1 MGCLGFAPDVPADDV
16 IRRASDLERAV
27 YVDAQIGRPFS
38 LDVKVSILKSPRL
51 FFTDET
57 GAMCADV
64 KRQESR
70 QSNLRPGHVVRLKG
84 HIILSSVLKIPVAD
98 CESVEMLGKAETPA
112 PEPFT
117 PDGWNA
123 GRLDFRPVTL
133 SGSVADIYNDE
144 ADPRFR
150 IFVLN
155 CGNARVQVSV
165 NQEECAPELAA
176 DVLGREVH
184 ASGIC
189 NPVVPMARIFGGR
202 TLELI
207 RQSDIELL
215 PTPPADLF
223 AGPPLLPFQRIGTEQ
238 DGSFG
243 RRRVTGRVLAVYR
256 DSHALL
262 LIDRQ
267 QTIDVDFATPPPRT
281 GDTIEATGF
290 PAANGFIRQLR
301 RAHWRSAENSTVS
314 PPEDGT
320 RAAPAVKIREL
331 LRDRE
336 NHTYFNRKF
345 NGLPISVT
353 GTVRMSSTAAN
364 GTTALC
370 IEDDGLI
377 LSVETEPD
385 VGLPEEVAVGTK
397 VEVRGVFLTIVESSQ
412 IESILPRMRDCL
424 LSLQRASDLRIVR
437 RPPWWTP
444 TRLATAI
451 ALLAILLLGALVW
464 NTALRRL
471 AERRGNELTQN
482 RLAAAEAEIKTMERT
497 RLAVELHDSLAQ
509 NLTGIALELQT
520 VDVFHRK
527 DPDRARDHLARATRS
542 LLSCRQELRN
552 CLWDLRSDALGKSSM
567 DEAIAVMLEPLLG
580 NVTCAIRFAIPRAR
594 LTENTTLTILKI
606 IRELVLNAIRH
617 GKASQV
623 KVAGAVEGDSWHVSV
638 KDNGCGFNPD
648 DRPGV
653 REGHFGLQGVRERVQ
668 SLGGTLEIES
678 TPGKGARVSFMAPWP
693 HLAGDA
699 DTNPKESR
707 K

>member
-1 MGCLGFAPDVPADDV
+1 MQRHLLPPIASSTDPNQNSNGPQINNPLPADTAT
-16 IRRASDLERAV
+16 IPA
-27 YVDAQIGRPFS
+27 DARIGQPFS
-38 LDVKVSILKSPRL
+38 LNVKVAALKFPRL

-98 CESVEMLGKAETPA
+98 CESVELLGKAVA
-112 PEPFT
+112 PEQKPFT
-117 PDGWNA
+117 PDGWN
-123 GRLDFRPVTL
+123 GGLLDFRPVTL
-133 SGSVADIYNDE
+133 SGIVADVYDDE

-155 CGNARVQVSV
+155 CDNARVQVSV
-165 NQEECAPELAA
+165 NREECAPELAA
-176 DVLGREVH
+176 DVLGREIR

-189 NPVVPMARIFGGR
+189 NPVAPIARLFGGR
-202 TLELI
+202 MLELI
-207 RQSDIELL
+207 RQSDIELQ

-223 AGPPLLPFQRIGTEQ
+223 AVPPLLPFQRIGTDQ
-238 DGSFG
+238 NRPFG

-262 LIDRQ
+262 LIDQQ

-301 RAHWRSAENSTVS
+301 RAHWKSAKNSTVS

-336 NHTYFNRKF
+336 NHTYFNRMF

-364 GTTALC
+364 GATTLC
-370 IEDDGLI
+370 IEDDGLV

-385 VGLPEEVAVGTK
+385 VGLPEEIAVGTK

-451 ALLAILLLGALVW
+451 ALLATLLLGALVW

-497 RLAVELHDSLAQ
+497 RLAVELHDSLSQTLAGVTCQ
-509 NLTGIALELQT
+509 IAAGRDAVADDPQTATSLLEAAERMLESSRTELKNCLFDLRNNT
-520 VDVFHRK
+520 VD
-527 DPDRARDHLARATRS
+527 DPDFAHAITQTLSIFRDETALAIRFPVDRS
-542 LLSCRQELRN
+542 LLSDTAAHTVLC
-552 CLWDLRSDALGKSSM
+552 
-567 DEAIAVMLEPLLG
+567 
-580 NVTCAIRFAIPRAR
+580 
-594 LTENTTLTILKI
+594 I
-606 IRELVLNAIRH
+606 IRELVANAIRH
-617 GKASQV
+617 GKAAHV
-623 KVAGAVEGDSWHVSV
+623 HVAGSVENGTLLFSVSDDGSGFDPV
-638 KDNGCGFNPD
+638 K
-648 DRPGV
+648 RPGP
-653 REGHFGLQGVRERVQ
+653 REGHFGLTGIQERL
-668 SLGGTLEIES
+668 SSSGGSMNIES
-678 TPGKGARVSFMAPWP
+678 FRGKTRVSITLP
-693 HLAGDA
+693 L
-699 DTNPKESR
+699 
-707 K
+707 